1 MYVINELYGSGGS
14 LVSESNPALVTP
26 WTVAHQVPLPMGF
39 PRQEY
44 CSGLPFA
51 PAGDLPEPGVEPV
64 SPALVGEFFTT
75 EPPGKP
81 NELHVYLQSITR
93 ELVTCYQKQC
103 LLGT

>member
-1 MYVINELYGSGGS
+1 MPLSFIRHILNKATPSRLEDTADLHNCCCLDAKSG
-14 LVSESNPALVTP
+14 PTLVTL
-26 WTVAHQVPLPMGF
+26 WTVAYQVPLPMGF

-44 CSGLPFA
+44 WSGLPFA

-81 NELHVYLQSITR
+81 
-93 ELVTCYQKQC
+93 
-103 LLGT
+103 LLNAHNTK